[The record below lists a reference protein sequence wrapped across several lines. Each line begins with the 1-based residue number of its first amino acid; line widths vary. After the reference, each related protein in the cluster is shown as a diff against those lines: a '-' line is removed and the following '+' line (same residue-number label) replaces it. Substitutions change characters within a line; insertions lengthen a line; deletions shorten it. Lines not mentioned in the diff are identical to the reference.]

1 VIDLWQTPVDGG
13 RRARVAF
20 TTRADGDLASSQPP
34 ETVAPRRASVLDR
47 PWIWTRQLH
56 GADVLEV
63 SADVAP
69 DAVVGAEADA
79 SVTSRDDVVLSVNV
93 ADCAP
98 VALVSRQGVI
108 GVVHAG
114 WRGLSAGVIEG
125 AVRSMRRL
133 GGRDIEAFLGPCI
146 HPECYEFG
154 ADELDLLRAQFGPA
168 IVGRTA
174 TGNPALDVP
183 TAVAAALG
191 RVDVAL
197 VGAADR
203 CTACDASEL
212 YSHRARGDVARH
224 AMLVWLEPASRES
237 VAPDA

>member
-1 VIDLWQTPVDGG
+1 VIELWQTPVEGD

-20 TTRADGDLASSQPP
+20 TTRADGDLAGSQPLD
-34 ETVAPRRASVLDR
+34 VVGPRRAALIDR
-47 PWIWTRQLH
+47 PWIWTRQVH

-63 SADVAP
+63 SPDAAP
-69 DAVVGAEADA
+69 DAVVGGDADG

-98 VALVSRQGVI
+98 VALVSHQGVI
-108 GVVHAG
+108 AAVHAG
-114 WRGLSAGVIEG
+114 WRGLGAGVIET
-125 AVRSMRRL
+125 AVDAMRRL
-133 GGRDIEAFLGPCI
+133 GGRDIVAFLGPCI

-154 ADELDLLRAQFGPA
+154 PDELDLLREQFGPA
-168 IVGRTA
+168 VVGRTA
-174 TGNPALDVP
+174 TGAPALDLP
-183 TAVAAALG
+183 IAVAAALG

-203 CTACDASEL
+203 CTACDAADL

-224 AMLVWLEPASRES
+224 ALLVWIDAASAKELTDH
-237 VAPDA
+237 V